1 MFPLRAQKV
10 DFQTTALRA
19 APIGLAGAV
28 ISYSYYLC
36 KNVIQTRCRGN
47 ASLCVWLLEA
57 FAMLPAGAPRIWRRL
72 LLGGGRVYPISVFLG
87 RHRYAAKAQLM
98 SLGFSVV

>member
-1 MFPLRAQKV
+1 
-10 DFQTTALRA
+10 
-19 APIGLAGAV
+19 
-28 ISYSYYLC
+28 
-36 KNVIQTRCRGN
+36 
-47 ASLCVWLLEA
+47 
-57 FAMLPAGAPRIWRRL
+57 MLPAGAPRIWRRL